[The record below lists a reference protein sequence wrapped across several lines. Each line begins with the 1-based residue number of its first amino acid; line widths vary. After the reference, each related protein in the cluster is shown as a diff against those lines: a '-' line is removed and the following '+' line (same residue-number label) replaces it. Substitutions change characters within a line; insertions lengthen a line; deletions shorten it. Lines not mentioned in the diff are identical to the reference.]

1 MASTFPAT
9 DERNF
14 TPSSIPIIPPPVL
27 SFRVGPVGAWLP
39 KMLTESKT
47 GGGGGGGGVLL
58 LVSFL
63 HDMPRRNTHN
73 SVNTAF
79 FLVVFRKPTIFSI
92 LFLFRFLLFCSAEMS
107 PVFFLSLSFKNSLVI
122 IPLTSDNIKD
132 YTF

>member
-92 LFLFRFLLFCSAEMS
+92 LFLFRFLLFLFCRNDSCIF
-107 PVFFLSLSFKNSLVI
+107 PVVKF
-122 IPLTSDNIKD
+122 
-132 YTF
+132 